1 MAGLC
6 GAAWNKL
13 SLCCCES
20 QVYVQFYIQGMYEK
34 AASDKVHED
43 GLLEQKDKH
52 LAL

>member
-43 GLLEQKDKH
+43 GLLEDKH